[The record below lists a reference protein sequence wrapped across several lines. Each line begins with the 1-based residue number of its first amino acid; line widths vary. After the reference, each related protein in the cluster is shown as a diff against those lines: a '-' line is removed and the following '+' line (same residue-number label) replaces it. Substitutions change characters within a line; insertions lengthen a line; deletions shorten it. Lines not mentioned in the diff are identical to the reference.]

1 LLGVGLGRLSGI
13 TSDCHPLESVGRGH
27 LDPVE
32 ELVGGC
38 ATRSTS
44 VEQFARSLRKVPKF
58 GRILRFLVVTV
69 HAVDHGE
76 PVDLEPGTWG
86 RHVAALCSMV
96 LLAAACGAP
105 SGGRGGS
112 GPLGPGIGPS
122 LGDTEGDDG
131 EPTAGEDADGD
142 DDDGA
147 DDDAGD
153 RFDVGSADDG
163 NGIDEPEECA
173 ELVTD
178 AMVGNQPADIIIAID
193 NSVSMANEIAG
204 VQASMN
210 AFSSQIA
217 GAAVDPHVIMISGFE
232 HNSDSGICV
241 PPPLG
246 SGLCP
251 NADHNPPSYWRVD
264 DWVGSHS
271 ALARV
276 VSHYPDYMPALR
288 PTAVTHVLVITDD
301 DSDWTA
307 QAFIDQFTALDP
319 NFDDFVLHA
328 IVNNSGDVYE
338 QLAMQTGGQVASIA
352 SNDFQAIFDELAN
365 GVVATASLAC
375 EYEIP
380 MLPPGQLFEADQVN
394 VEFSDGVGGTL
405 SIGWVSDAAGC
416 GAVADGWYY
425 DDPLA
430 PTSIVLCP
438 QTCDSIQG
446 YEAASVH
453 VIFGCATVPAG

>member
-1 LLGVGLGRLSGI
+1 
-13 TSDCHPLESVGRGH
+13 
-27 LDPVE
+27 
-32 ELVGGC
+32 
-38 ATRSTS
+38 
-44 VEQFARSLRKVPKF
+44 
-58 GRILRFLVVTV
+58 
-69 HAVDHGE
+69 
-76 PVDLEPGTWG
+76 
-86 RHVAALCSMV
+86 
-96 LLAAACGAP
+96 
-105 SGGRGGS
+105 
-112 GPLGPGIGPS
+112 
-122 LGDTEGDDG
+122 
-131 EPTAGEDADGD
+131 
-142 DDDGA
+142 
-147 DDDAGD
+147 
-153 RFDVGSADDG
+153 
-163 NGIDEPEECA
+163 
-173 ELVTD
+173 
-178 AMVGNQPADIIIAID
+178 
-193 NSVSMANEIAG
+193 MANEIAG

-251 NADHNPPSYWRVD
+251 NADHNPLGYWRVD
-264 DWVGSHS
+264 NWVGSHS
-271 ALARV
+271 ALSRV

-288 PTAVTHVLVITDD
+288 PTAATHVLVITDD

-307 QAFIDQFTALDP
+307 QAFVDQFTALDP
-319 NFDDFVLHA
+319 NFDDFILHA
-328 IVNNSGDVYE
+328 IINGSGDVYE
-338 QLAMQTGGQVASIA
+338 QLAMQTGGQVASIT

-375 EYEIP
+375 EYQIP
-380 MLPPGQLFEADQVN
+380 MLPPGQEFEADQVN

-430 PTSIVLCP
+430 PASIVLCP

-446 YEAASVH
+446 YEEASVH